1 MQSLPIL
8 LVEDDASDAFL
19 LQRALSRAQIANP
32 LMVANSGEEALEY
45 LRGEGGFADRTKYP
59 FPAMVLLDI
68 KMPRLDGLELLSII
82 RNDPRLRRL
91 VVIMLSSS
99 GEQKDVDRA
108 FELNANSYLVKP
120 AQLDG
125 MTQILE
131 TVKNY
136 WLRMNQYPVCPA

>member
-8 LVEDDASDAFL
+8 LVEDDASDVFL
-19 LQRALSRAQIANP
+19 LQRALSKAQITNQ
-32 LMVANSGEEALEY
+32 LTVVNNGEEGLAY
-45 LRGEGGFADRTKYP
+45 LKGEGRFADRAKHP
-59 FPAMVLLDI
+59 FPGMVLLDI

-82 RNDPRLRRL
+82 RSDPQLRRL

-99 GEQKDVDRA
+99 GEQRDVNRA

-120 AQLDG
+120 GKLDG

-136 WLRMNQYPVCPA
+136 WLGMNQYPVCPA